1 MKKFIHVLL
10 ITLLISSNLLSKD
23 FEILSDLAGTGI
35 EIQKHFKVHV
45 NYRGT
50 LEDGT
55 EFDSSFKRN
64 KPFVFQIGL
73 GQVILGWEKGL
84 LGMKVGGKRTLKIP
98 PELAYGS
105 RGSGNLIPPNS
116 TLIFEVEIINAF
128 KPGYSKIISK
138 NLTQKQ
144 KNGFILID
152 IRAKDEIKKT
162 GTIDGSIEITA
173 FDSQGNFNINFIKL
187 YQNEANKNDHVV
199 FISNDGTISDI
210 LANGFVEKLGS
221 INMYSLEGGIQ
232 NWVEEGRML
241 KYIN

>member
-144 KNGFILID
+144 KDGFILID

-162 GTIDGSIEITA
+162 GTIDGSIKITA
-173 FDSQGNFNINFIKL
+173 FDSQGNFNKNFIQL
-187 YQNEANKNDHVV
+187 YQNVANKNDHVV

-232 NWVEEGRML
+232 NWVEEGGVL

>member
-1 MKKFIHVLL
+1 MKNFIHVLL
-10 ITLLISSNLLSKD
+10 ITFLISSNLLSKD
-23 FEILSDLAGTGI
+23 LEILSDLAGTGI

-144 KNGFILID
+144 KDGFILID

-162 GTIDGSIEITA
+162 GTIDGSIKITA
-173 FDSQGNFNINFIKL
+173 FDSQGNFNKNFIKL
-187 YQNEANKNDHVV
+187 YQNVANKNDHVV
-199 FISNDGTISDI
+199 FISNYGTISDI

-232 NWVEEGRML
+232 NWVEEGRVL

>member
-10 ITLLISSNLLSKD
+10 ITFLISSNLLSKD
-23 FEILSDLAGTGI
+23 LEILSDLAGTGI

-144 KNGFILID
+144 KDGFILID

-162 GTIDGSIEITA
+162 GTIDGSIKITA
-173 FDSQGNFNINFIKL
+173 FDSQGNFNKNFIKL
-187 YQNEANKNDHVV
+187 YQNVANKNDHVV
-199 FISNDGTISDI
+199 FISNYGTISDI

-232 NWVEEGRML
+232 NWVEEGRVL

>member
-173 FDSQGNFNINFIKL
+173 FDSQGNFNKNFIKL